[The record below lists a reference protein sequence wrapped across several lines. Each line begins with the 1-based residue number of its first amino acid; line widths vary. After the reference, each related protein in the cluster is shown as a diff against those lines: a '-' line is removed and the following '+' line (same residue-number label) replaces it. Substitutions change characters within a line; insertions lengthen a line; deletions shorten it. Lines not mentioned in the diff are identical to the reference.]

1 MRSMETERVKISDL
15 TYDPELYP
23 RLGPTETA
31 GVNWYLIN
39 RYANEMRAGAEFPP
53 INIGII
59 DDKSYPR
66 HGKMIINDGVHRW
79 KAYAKL
85 GVKVVDVKVKHYD
98 TELDFLKAAT
108 EPNVKHGRC
117 IPYRDKSR
125 LLDRFREYGLED
137 DEISKLILVPMDKI
151 AELENRILKTEKGTR
166 YLKTSVSKALEAG
179 QITKEQAFAMRQ
191 QRIQTRTAEGMLKQ
205 LIDLVR
211 GKALIPTEE
220 IRRLSEE
227 LVGLLQG
234 YF

>member
-1 MRSMETERVKISDL
+1 METEKMKISDL

-23 RLGPTETA
+23 RLGPMETA

-39 RYANEMRAGAEFPP
+39 QYANEMRAGAEFPP

-59 DDKSYPR
+59 DDESYPR
-66 HGKMIINDGVHRW
+66 HGKMLINDGVHRW

-85 GVKVVDVKVKHYD
+85 GVEFVDVKVKHYD

-108 EPNVKHGRC
+108 EPNVKHGRS
-117 IPYRDKSR
+117 IPYRDKAR
-125 LLDRFREYGLED
+125 LLNLFREYDLED

-151 AELENRILKTEKGTR
+151 AELEKRILNTEKGTR
-166 YLKTSVSKALEAG
+166 YLKPSVSKALEAG
-179 QITKEQAFAMRQ
+179 QITKEEAFAIKQ
-191 QRIQTRTAEGMLKQ
+191 QHIQTRTAEGMLKQ
-205 LIDLVR
+205 LIDIVR

-220 IRRLSEE
+220 IKRLSEE
-227 LVGLLQG
+227 LIGLLQE

>member
-1 MRSMETERVKISDL
+1 METEKMKISDL

-23 RLGPTETA
+23 RLGPMETA

-39 RYANEMRAGAEFPP
+39 QYANEMRAGAEFPP

-59 DDKSYPR
+59 DDESYPR
-66 HGKMIINDGVHRW
+66 HGKMLINDGVHRW

-85 GVKVVDVKVKHYD
+85 GVEFVDVKVKHYD

-108 EPNVKHGRC
+108 EPNVKHGRS
-117 IPYRDKSR
+117 IPYRDKAR
-125 LLDRFREYGLED
+125 LLNLFREYDLED

-151 AELENRILKTEKGTR
+151 AELEKRILKTEKGTR
-166 YLKTSVSKALEAG
+166 YLKPSVSKALEAG
-179 QITKEQAFAMRQ
+179 QITKEEAFAIKQ
-191 QRIQTRTAEGMLKQ
+191 QHIQTRTAEGMLKQ
-205 LIDLVR
+205 LIDIVR

-220 IRRLSEE
+220 IKRLSEE
-227 LVGLLQG
+227 LIGLLQE